1 MSEYKFFFYFDVF
14 YILSSDNSRSTV
26 ITTFYLE
33 PVGESLSKLLVMVTD
48 KFPILQTDPVL
59 PSPQP
64 KLVCYQFNSVRDL
77 SLHQNVVF
85 LRHDVEHCRGD
96 VLYVG
101 DTHSAVS
108 VDIVQSEYPADLV
121 IEAPVLQQIQGLGKF
136 LKKCIK
142 YYRIENL

>member
-1 MSEYKFFFYFDVF
+1 
-14 YILSSDNSRSTV
+14 
-26 ITTFYLE
+26 
-33 PVGESLSKLLVMVTD
+33 MVTD

-64 KLVCYQFNSVRDL
+64 KLISDQFNSVRDL

-101 DTHSAVS
+101 DTHRPVS
-108 VDIVQSEYPADLV
+108 VDIVQPEYPADLV
-121 IEAPVLQQIQGLGKF
+121 IQAPVLQQIQGLGKF
-136 LKKCIK
+136 LKKIYKVNFIFVNRCDLKFIS
-142 YYRIENL
+142 N

>member
-1 MSEYKFFFYFDVF
+1 
-14 YILSSDNSRSTV
+14 
-26 ITTFYLE
+26 
-33 PVGESLSKLLVMVTD
+33 MVTD

-64 KLVCYQFNSVRDL
+64 KLISDQFNSARDL

-85 LRHDVEHCRGD
+85 LRHDVEHSRGD

-121 IEAPVLQQIQGLGKF
+121 IQAPVLQQIQG
-136 LKKCIK
+136 
-142 YYRIENL
+142 